1 SEATIVETVLK
12 GRNGMMPAHETI
24 LTPEKIHLL
33 TAYVWGLSNVKDKN
47 SK

>member
-1 SEATIVETVLK
+1 
-12 GRNGMMPAHETI
+12 

-33 TAYVWGLSNVKDKN
+33 TAYDWSLSNVREKT